1 MSVLTGAMEG
11 AAPVS
16 AASGVSES
24 AGRAPDRPV
33 DLVHLSRYTMGDR
46 GLETELLGLFR
57 QQARVYLARM
67 ENAAG
72 PEEWQNAAHSLK
84 GSAKAV
90 GAWAVAAAAEAAEA
104 MRAADVSSL
113 RSQIAVIDAKISAAS
128 AYIDDLLSI

>member
-11 AAPVS
+11 AALTS

-46 GLETELLGLFR
+46 GLETELLELFR

-72 PEEWQNAAHSLK
+72 PEDWQNAAHSLK

-90 GAWAVAAAAEAAEA
+90 GAWAVAAAEGAEA
-104 MRAADVSSL
+104 MRSADIASL

-128 AYIDDLLSI
+128 AYIDDLLSV